1 MVINR
6 IRLGGL
12 IYSLESF
19 LQLYMRRE
27 LQIFAFVYMYSG
39 ASQVFL
45 DFVILLLLLLLHMDV
60 SCHRPFLPGT
70 SLEPAVIPTAQP
82 SSFTLQYFPNYM

>member
-6 IRLGGL
+6 IRLDDL
-12 IYSLESF
+12 IYSLEGF
-19 LQLYMRRE
+19 LQLNMCRE

-45 DFVILLLLLLLHMDV
+45 DFVTVTLELL
-60 SCHRPFLPGT
+60 P
-70 SLEPAVIPTAQP
+70 
-82 SSFTLQYFPNYM
+82 

>member
-1 MVINR
+1 VLVNR

-19 LQLYMRRE
+19 LQLNMCRE

-45 DFVILLLLLLLHMDV
+45 DLLLLFLLFSTFLVLLL
-60 SCHRPFLPGT
+60 LPT
-70 SLEPAVIPTAQP
+70 H
-82 SSFTLQYFPNYM
+82 FTGVLISP